1 MLREEFNKDVDVM
14 STISHKSLK
23 EIKIHIL
30 KNYLK
35 YFFEEESNVLNMTC
49 IKLKKIIN
57 KILDI

>member
-1 MLREEFNKDVDVM
+1 MLRVEFNKDVDVM
-14 STISHKSLK
+14 STISNKSLK

-35 YFFEEESNVLNMTC
+35 YFFEEESNVLNIIC

>member
-14 STISHKSLK
+14 STISNKSLK

-35 YFFEEESNVLNMTC
+35 YFFEEESNVLNIIC